1 MVVTECVRKVGVC
14 RKSKVVGK
22 EVIILWYQSDGLSH
36 IRFTSHSPVSNQILD
51 LLRFKPL

>member
-1 MVVTECVRKVGVC
+1 MVVTECVRKVGMC